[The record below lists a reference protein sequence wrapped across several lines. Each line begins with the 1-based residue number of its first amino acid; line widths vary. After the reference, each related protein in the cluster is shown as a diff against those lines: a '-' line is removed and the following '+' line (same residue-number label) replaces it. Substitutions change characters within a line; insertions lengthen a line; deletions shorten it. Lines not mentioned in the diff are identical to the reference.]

1 MTNQRVLLDTDILSA
16 IMRKQPQAVS
26 KAQAYLSIH
35 QHFTFS
41 VITRYEIMRGLKAKN
56 ATTQLRA
63 FEAFCDVNV
72 IIPLTDIIIVH
83 AADIYAD
90 LHQRGKLI
98 GDADILIAASAV
110 AHDYTLVTNN
120 ESHYQRIMGLTIE
133 NWLHQA

>member
-1 MTNQRVLLDTDILSA
+1 M
-16 IMRKQPQAVS
+16 
-26 KAQAYLSIH
+26 
-35 QHFTFS
+35 
-41 VITRYEIMRGLKAKN
+41 KAKN
-56 ATTQLRA
+56 ETTQLRA

-72 IIPLTDIIIVH
+72 IISLTDIIIVH

-120 ESHYQRIMGLTIE
+120 KSHYQRIMGLTIE

>member
-72 IIPLTDIIIVH
+72 IIPLTDI
-83 AADIYAD
+83 A
-90 LHQRGKLI
+90 
-98 GDADILIAASAV
+98 ILR
-110 AHDYTLVTNN
+110 
-120 ESHYQRIMGLTIE
+120 Q
-133 NWLHQA
+133 